1 MQGIHIPIGGDTAG
15 LHAAAAEVL
24 AVFRQL
30 AMEMQKSLAPAKAL
44 SRDMRGSMQA
54 TATGTRAAVGSLKG
68 MINAASNVGFAIAN
82 IAGGAKGIRSAFRFL
97 SSLPAGWQRVAK
109 AAMVAG
115 AAMLGIVAAVRVV
128 RAALRGLLNVAQGV
142 WGGLRS
148 GAAGAARAIKGVFS
162 GIASAVPGGGMIGS
176 VAGVA
181 GIAGAIALLFTSIK
195 SGLGLAGELER
206 TGIALEALTGSGAN
220 AKAVLDEMRATW
232 LRTGVAIE
240 DQAPTIQKFLA
251 LGFSQ
256 GDAMQLQKNIL
267 DVAGAVGMTT
277 SEAAL
282 LGSALA
288 QVKAKGVVSMEELRQ
303 QIAEKGVPVIEALAT
318 KLGVAQGALIDMV
331 EDGKVPAQ
339 TLIDL
344 FLNMEGSF
352 GKFIGGSTRMGAS
365 FLGMLGR
372 LRGAWNLML
381 ADFAAP
387 IADSLKPLIA
397 SSLTMV
403 QSFRAQ
409 AAAAGKAVGDALIAA
424 FALVKSGKTFELL
437 RAGFTFS
444 ITGAMDLLMRG
455 LRGAVA
461 FLAAALP
468 PVFESAGA
476 KLRDPMFWEGVK
488 AIFRGIGGTIAVVI
502 QSALADAEASMGRVK
517 AANQRRELI
526 EKDKA
531 RVEQDFFMGQ
541 AAVTTAGQG
550 DSLSDV
556 LAGALLDGG
565 RAAAEALGGPV
576 SKSFEEARQRMQEL
590 LGTVREEVA
599 KMRAETAVPPANQA
613 QTPTGAPIEDGG
625 KKPKGDSLMTLAT
638 SMARVGGGG
647 FGMTFSP
654 MITEQRKG
662 NSLLSRIEK
671 NTRTSGRMPVLV

>member
-30 AMEMQKSLAPAKAL
+30 AMEMQKALAPAKAL

-54 TATGTRAAVGSLKG
+54 AAGGTRQAVGSLKG
-68 MINAASNVGFAIAN
+68 MITAASNVGFAIHN
-82 IAGGAKGIRSAFRFL
+82 IASGAKGIRSAFRFL

-220 AKAVLDEMRATW
+220 AKQVLDEMRATW

-318 KLGVAQGALIDMV
+318 KLGVAQGALIQMV

-387 IADSLKPLIA
+387 IADSLKPLIGSA
-397 SSLTMV
+397 MSMV
-403 QSFRAQ
+403 DTFRTK
-409 AAAAGKAVGDALIAA
+409 AAAAGKAVGDALIYS
-424 FALVKSGKTFELL
+424 FALISSGKTFQLIGTSLSAAFEMALNTLSRGFIAIVQVFPKMLEMLRMSGLSGAVESLFVGIAKKFVATILEGLSKVKGMGDLAKDAKRLKMEGGAELYFAKREFGALDFSALENLPKELKKAFEGAEGIFGNESLKKAKELAEQVRKDVQDL
-437 RAGFTFS
+437 RA
-444 ITGAMDLLMRG
+444 
-455 LRGAVA
+455 
-461 FLAAALP
+461 
-468 PVFESAGA
+468 
-476 KLRDPMFWEGVK
+476 KY
-488 AIFRGIGGTIAVVI
+488 
-502 QSALADAEASMGRVK
+502 
-517 AANQRRELI
+517 
-526 EKDKA
+526 
-531 RVEQDFFMGQ
+531 
-541 AAVTTAGQG
+541 
-550 DSLSDV
+550 
-556 LAGALLDGG
+556 
-565 RAAAEALGGPV
+565 
-576 SKSFEEARQRMQEL
+576 
-590 LGTVREEVA
+590 
-599 KMRAETAVPPANQA
+599 AVPPANQG
-613 QTPTGAPIEDGG
+613 QTPTGAPIEEGG
-625 KKPKGDSLMTLAT
+625 KKAKGESLMTLAT